1 MGVCHYL
8 VDACETCAG
17 MRERILRSFPSLS
30 NFLLETVNTDAL
42 MFLPNYDNCASD
54 LFSTSAHHFF
64 VH

>member
-8 VDACETCAG
+8 VDAFDTCAG
-17 MRERILRSFPSLS
+17 MSERILRSFPSLS
-30 NFLLETVNTDAL
+30 NFLLETANTDAL
-42 MFLPNYDNCASD
+42 NVLTYDYCISD